1 MVKKVFHFM
10 GKGGVGKTTSAA
22 TQASLLSERGKT
34 LIVSLDPA
42 HNLGDVLGAKVGEE
56 PEEVAPNLYAA
67 EPNVDRIIS
76 SFVKRVVEELQDHYK
91 YLKVY
96 NLDNV
101 LRVLEYTP
109 GVEEQALLE
118 ALAKFM
124 NLEVFDYLVIDHA
137 PTGLSVRVLLLPE
150 IMEGWLERLIEL
162 RKQIIKRRKIL
173 GDDEEDQVLNILLE
187 ELEKNKK
194 LKELLKDPERSS
206 VIVVLNPEE
215 MPFLE
220 AKRIKDT
227 LADFG
232 IPLCGVVV
240 NKIVSERHED
250 SIVRSIMEE
259 QKRWLSRINEEFKDY
274 KIIRVPYLVP
284 PPKGLETLK
293 KVGREVWGGA
303 LCCS

>member
-118 ALAKFM
+118 ALAK
-124 NLEVFDYLVIDHA
+124 
-137 PTGLSVRVLLLPE
+137 S
-150 IMEGWLERLIEL
+150 
-162 RKQIIKRRKIL
+162 
-173 GDDEEDQVLNILLE
+173 
-187 ELEKNKK
+187 
-194 LKELLKDPERSS
+194 
-206 VIVVLNPEE
+206 
-215 MPFLE
+215 
-220 AKRIKDT
+220 
-227 LADFG
+227 
-232 IPLCGVVV
+232 
-240 NKIVSERHED
+240 
-250 SIVRSIMEE
+250 
-259 QKRWLSRINEEFKDY
+259 
-274 KIIRVPYLVP
+274 
-284 PPKGLETLK
+284 
-293 KVGREVWGGA
+293 
-303 LCCS
+303 